1 MVCCM
6 TQTVA
11 GCDARIL
18 KCLAARRESKSIE
31 FKEQF
36 LPTDIRQS
44 LEVLKDIVAIANSGG
59 GALAIGIANSGAASG
74 ADVNPVLTH
83 DHAKYCDLI
92 RKYTLQNFC
101 DFEVIEAD
109 KDGHTVAI
117 FLINP
122 PDFPL
127 LFERP
132 GTYAIENNTKQIT
145 VFGQG
150 TVFFRHGA
158 KSEHGTGD
166 DIRRFMQQRI
176 REMEGQLMKGMRRV
190 AESPRGSQ
198 IQVVPAR
205 TTDERPGS
213 AVGVRLTTDKNA
225 PGVISVDRGV
235 LCPYR
240 KKELMV
246 ELRKR
251 LPSDLMASPFDIQA
265 INKVYNILSK
275 EQFCWRPDYSSPQ
288 YSDAYVDWL
297 VEKITGD
304 TDFMRIAKEKYYEI
318 SHS

>member
-1 MVCCM
+1 MPD
-6 TQTVA
+6 
-11 GCDARIL
+11 DARIS
-18 KCLAARRESKSIE
+18 KCLGAKRESKSIE

-36 LPTDIRQS
+36 LPTDPRQS
-44 LEVLKDIVAIANSGG
+44 LEVLTDIVAIANSGG
-59 GALAIGIANSGAASG
+59 GALAIGIDSSGTASG
-74 ADVNPVLTH
+74 TDVNHVLAH
-83 DHAKYCDLI
+83 DHAKYCDFI

-101 DFEVIEAD
+101 DFEVVEAE

-122 PDFPL
+122 PDYPL

-132 GTYAIENNTKQIT
+132 GTYAIENNTKQVT

-166 DIRRFMQQRI
+166 DIRKFMQQRI
-176 REMEGQLMKGMRRV
+176 REMEAELLKGMRRV
-190 AESPRGSQ
+190 AESPRGSK
-198 IQVVPAR
+198 IQVVPAGAA
-205 TTDERPGS
+205 DERPAS
-213 AVGVRLTTDKNA
+213 AVGVRLTADKNA
-225 PGVISVDRGV
+225 PGVIPVDRGV

-240 KKELMV
+240 KKELMI

-251 LPSDLMASPFDIQA
+251 LPSPYDIQA
-265 INKVYNILSK
+265 INKVYSILSK

-297 VEKITGD
+297 VEKITGG
-304 TDFMRIAKEKYYEI
+304 TDFLRIAKESITRSVTHEVVFAGVVPI
-318 SHS
+318 